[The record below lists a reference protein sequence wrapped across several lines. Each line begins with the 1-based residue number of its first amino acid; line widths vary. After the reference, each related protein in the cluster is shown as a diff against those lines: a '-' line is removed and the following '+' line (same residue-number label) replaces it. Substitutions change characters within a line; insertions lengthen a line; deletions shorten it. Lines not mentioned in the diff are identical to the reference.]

1 MSGQLILTTHSAILF
16 CKGVIAM
23 SQIQWFPG
31 HMAKARREVTE
42 KLQLVDVVIELLD
55 ARIPISSQNPMIHDI
70 TKDKRKIIVLNKAD
84 LADDRITNAW
94 IKKLSTKEIP
104 VIAVDSQH
112 QKGIKQLQQ
121 VIHKQ
126 MASYHEA
133 QKAKGVKPR
142 ATRLMIIGIPNV
154 GKSTLINRFVG
165 KNQTQTG
172 NKPGVTKQQRWLK
185 IGKDFELLD
194 TPGILWPKF
203 EDPDTGKK
211 LAITGAI
218 KDSLLHMDDL
228 ALYLI
233 DILREYYPDALMK
246 RYRLTEE
253 QLNEDTSVDILL
265 DMTRKMNLQDNY
277 DEASERFIFDYR
289 QNRLGEITLDR
300 PEEEFA

>member
-1 MSGQLILTTHSAILF
+1 
-16 CKGVIAM
+16 M

-55 ARIPISSQNPMIHDI
+55 ARIPISSQNPMIHEI
-70 TKDKRKIIVLNKAD
+70 TQNKRKIIVLNKAD
-84 LADDRITNAW
+84 LADDHITKAW
-94 IKKLSTKEIP
+94 IHELRTEEIP

-121 VIHKQ
+121 LIRQQ
-126 MASYHEA
+126 MKPYHDA
-133 QKAKGVKPR
+133 QKAKGIKPR

-233 DILREYYPDALMK
+233 DILREHYPETLME
-246 RYRLTEE
+246 RYRLSHE
-253 QLNEDTSVDILL
+253 QLTDASSVDLL
-265 DMTRKMNLQDNY
+265 LAMTRKMNLQDNY

-289 QNRLGEITLDR
+289 QNRLGEISLDR
-300 PEEEFA
+300 PSEENS

>member
-1 MSGQLILTTHSAILF
+1 
-16 CKGVIAM
+16 M

-55 ARIPISSQNPMIHDI
+55 ARIPISSQNPMIHEI
-70 TKDKRKIIVLNKAD
+70 TQNKRKIIVLNKAD
-84 LADDRITNAW
+84 LADNQVTKAW
-94 IKKLSTKEIP
+94 IKELSTDEIP
-104 VIAVDSQH
+104 VVAVDSQH

-121 VIHKQ
+121 TIRQQ
-126 MASYHEA
+126 MIPYHDA
-133 QKAKGVKPR
+133 QKAKGIKPR

-185 IGKDFELLD
+185 IGKEFELLD

-203 EDPDTGKK
+203 EDPDIGKK

-233 DILREYYPDALMK
+233 DILRQYYPEALMN
-246 RYRLTEE
+246 RYRISQEQLTEAS
-253 QLNEDTSVDILL
+253 SVDLLL
-265 DMTRKMNLQDNY
+265 DMTHKMNLQDNY

-289 QNRLGEITLDR
+289 QNRLGEISLDR
-300 PEEEFA
+300 PSEEST